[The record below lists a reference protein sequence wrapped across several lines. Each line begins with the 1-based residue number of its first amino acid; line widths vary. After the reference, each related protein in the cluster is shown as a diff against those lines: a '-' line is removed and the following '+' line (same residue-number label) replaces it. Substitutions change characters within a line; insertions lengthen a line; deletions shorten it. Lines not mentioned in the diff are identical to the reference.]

1 MADIK
6 ILLQAM
12 SRPWYLDPM
21 AAKKYSAMVDL
32 IFSRDASDILQT
44 ELAKPVSKND
54 ITFFADANG
63 NNIGSIDSSISVPG
77 VVAVIRIAGAV
88 MKYDYCGAPGTQT
101 IMDIIDELN
110 ANTNVH
116 SIVLSIDSP
125 GGAVDGTQQL
135 ANKIASSKK
144 PIVAYVNGTMA
155 SAAVWFGAASK
166 YRIAS
171 STTDMIGSIGT
182 MVRWTDYSKQDE
194 QMGIKDVEV
203 YATASVNKN
212 IEIREANGSTPNYQP
227 LIDNI
232 LDPTNEEF
240 ISAVK
245 TFLPAANEDVYTG
258 SIYLAKQAQQMGLID
273 KIGSLSDAINMAQQL
288 AAKQQKQMSNQNQS
302 FAKVLAATGMENLEQ
317 LNEGIWLTEA
327 QLHGIEQ
334 ALVNA
339 DTTLETA
346 NNGLTAAQNEL
357 AQARTNLQSMQE
369 DLTAAQDRIAE
380 LESMPIVGAD
390 TVTNGDATGSESNDP
405 WAKYATSADAQADK
419 LRKMATS

>member
-12 SRPWYLDPM
+12 ARPWYMDPL

-32 IFSRDASDILQT
+32 IFSRDASDAWQT

-54 ITFFADANG
+54 ILFAADAAG
-63 NNIGSIDSSISVPG
+63 NNMGSIDGSNPVPG

-110 ANTNVH
+110 ANTNVN
-116 SIVLSIDSP
+116 SIVLHIDSP

-135 ANKIASSKK
+135 ANKIAGSAK
-144 PIVAYVNGTMA
+144 PIVAYINGMMA
-155 SAAVWFGAASK
+155 SAAVWFGAAAK

-171 STTDMIGSIGT
+171 SSTDMIGSIGT

-194 QMGIKDVEV
+194 QMGIKEVEV

-212 IEIREANGSTPNYQP
+212 IETREAMAEKPNYQP

-232 LDPTNEEF
+232 LDPTNDEF

-273 KIGSLSDAINMAQQL
+273 KIGTLSDAIKMAQQL
-288 AAKQQKQMSNQNQS
+288 AAKQQKPMSNQTQN
-302 FAKVLAATGMENLEQ
+302 FTKVLAATGMESLEQ

-327 QLHGIEQ
+327 QLLGIEQ
-334 ALVNA
+334 ALANA
-339 DTTLETA
+339 DTTLATV
-346 NNGLTAAQNEL
+346 NGGLTETQTALED
-357 AQARTNLQSMQE
+357 ARTQMETMQA
-369 DLTAAQDRIAE
+369 DLTAAQARIAE
-380 LESMPIVGAD
+380 LEGMPIIGAD
-390 TVTNGDATGSESNDP
+390 TVTAGDVTGAEGDDP
-405 WAKYATSADAQADK
+405 WAKYKTSADQQADK